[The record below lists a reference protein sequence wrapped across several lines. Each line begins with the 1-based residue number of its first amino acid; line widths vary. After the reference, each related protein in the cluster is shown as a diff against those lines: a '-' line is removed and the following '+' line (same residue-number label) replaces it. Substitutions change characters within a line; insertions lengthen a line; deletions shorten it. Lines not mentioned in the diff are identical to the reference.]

1 MSDRYSRQVIL
12 PEIGESGQARLG
24 GSHVAIIGCGALGTV
39 AADNLARAGVGHL
52 ILIDRDVVELNNL
65 QRQTLFSEE
74 DVGRPK
80 AIAAAERLGKVNSAI
95 KVEPAI
101 KDINHTNVEEVVR
114 SVDLVLDGTDNF
126 HTRLVVNDAC
136 VKHGIP
142 WIYAAAVGTSGLV
155 MPVLPEG
162 PCLRC
167 LFPDPPSAGA
177 LPTCDTAGVLNTATT
192 IIASMESTEAIKVL
206 LRKDVRW
213 ELLTYDAW
221 AHRLTALTVKKG
233 DECPCCGRRD
243 FRFLNAEEREI
254 ITSLCGRNAVQI
266 TPVKSGRISFAKLAE
281 RLRRVGEV
289 NYNEF
294 ILTFRTQGKEI
305 SVFQDGRV
313 IVKGTTD
320 EMTARSLYAR
330 YVGT

>member
-1 MSDRYSRQVIL
+1 M
-12 PEIGESGQARLG
+12 
-24 GSHVAIIGCGALGTV
+24 AIIGCGALGTV

-155 MPVLPEG
+155 MPVLPKG
-162 PCLRC
+162 PR
-167 LFPDPPSAGA
+167 PA
-177 LPTCDTAGVLNTATT
+177 LPVPG
-192 IIASMESTEAIKVL
+192 STERWSASD
-206 LRKDVRW
+206 LRYGGCVEHRNDDHRIDGEHRGDQGPPAQRCEMGV
-213 ELLTYDAW
+213 
-221 AHRLTALTVKKG
+221 AHL
-233 DECPCCGRRD
+233 
-243 FRFLNAEEREI
+243 
-254 ITSLCGRNAVQI
+254 
-266 TPVKSGRISFAKLAE
+266 
-281 RLRRVGEV
+281 
-289 NYNEF
+289 
-294 ILTFRTQGKEI
+294 
-305 SVFQDGRV
+305 
-313 IVKGTTD
+313 
-320 EMTARSLYAR
+320 
-330 YVGT
+330 